1 MVFLLALFELA
12 RVLLRALLVVLS
24 YHFLRAAWTGL
35 READPER
42 PTPLEPWP
50 TVCVQ
55 LPLKN
60 EFYVAERV
68 IRHAA
73 RLRYPAG
80 QLEIQVLDD
89 SDDRTTARVA
99 EVVEELREAGV
110 RVRHLHRERPTGYKA
125 GALQA
130 GLAETDSDIVAIFDA
145 DCMPAEDFLERTV
158 PFFRDEKVGCV
169 QVRWSFLNR
178 ERSLL
183 TRLQAMVLDGL
194 FAIDQFAR
202 AASRLPMQFNGTN
215 GLWRTETIRAV
226 GGWRGEILAEDAD
239 LSFRA
244 HLDGWRLV
252 HLRQYSVPTELPE
265 DMASFRTQQH
275 RWSLG
280 SAQLL
285 RSLGWRILRSDLP
298 ARSKL
303 MMFMHMGRHAI
314 DPLILMA
321 SLTSPFTTLYGLP
334 FLVDYT
340 VPVNTALFG
349 LVGVGCLCFY
359 GAALRYVGAGLG
371 NLFLIPLVIPLAIG
385 LSLAYTLAWF
395 EGLVRLGGPF
405 VRTPKAGSR
414 ASTEGPRYRSR
425 KPLLALAEVALGGG
439 HLYFTAEAVRA
450 GLYTEAAFFGM
461 LGASFLWV
469 GLGTLGSRGV
479 GADASPPEEGG

>member
-1 MVFLLALFELA
+1 MVFLLALFEIA

-35 READPER
+35 REEDPKLPEA
-42 PTPLEPWP
+42 PDPWP
-50 TVCVQ
+50 SVCVQ

-60 EFYVAERV
+60 EYYVAERV

-73 RLRYPAG
+73 QLRYPG
-80 QLEIQVLDD
+80 GRLSIQVLDD

-99 EVVEELREAGV
+99 RVVEELRAQGV
-110 RVRHLHRERPTGYKA
+110 EITHLHRERPTGYKA

-130 GLAETDSDIVAIFDA
+130 GLGETDADIIAIFDA
-145 DCMPAEDFLERTV
+145 DCMPAEDFLLRTV
-158 PFFRDEKVGCV
+158 PFFRDARVGCV

-178 ERSLL
+178 QRSLL
-183 TRLQAMVLDGL
+183 TRVQAMVLDGL

-215 GLWRTETIRAV
+215 GLWRTETIRAS

-244 HLDGWRLV
+244 HLSGWRLV
-252 HLRQYSVPTELPE
+252 HLRQYAVPTELPE

-349 LVGVGCLCFY
+349 LVGVGCFFFY
-359 GAALRYVGAGLG
+359 GAALRYVGAPLS
-371 NLFLIPLVIPLAIG
+371 NVLLIPLIIPLAIG

-405 VRTPKAGSR
+405 IRTPKAGSR
-414 ASTEGPRYRSR
+414 AESDGPRYRSR
-425 KPLLALAEVALGGG
+425 KPLLALAEVVLGSG
-439 HLYFTAEAVRA
+439 HLYFTAEALLE
-450 GLYTEAAFFGM
+450 GLYTEAAFFAM
-461 LGASFLWV
+461 LGGSFLWV
-469 GLGTLGSRGV
+469 GLGTLSSRGV
-479 GADASPPEEGG
+479 GRGEPTAEEAG